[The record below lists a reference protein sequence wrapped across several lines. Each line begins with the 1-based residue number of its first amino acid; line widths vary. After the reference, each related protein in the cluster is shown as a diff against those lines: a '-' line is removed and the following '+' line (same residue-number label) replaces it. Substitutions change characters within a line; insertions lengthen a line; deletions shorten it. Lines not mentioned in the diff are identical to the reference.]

1 MVNLV
6 VPNQQ
11 IIDTVEM
18 FHQERMRY
26 ISLRF
31 LTNYILGRDMQ
42 TDTHDSVEDAMAAYE
57 LYLKA
62 LELKKSG
69 TFAKTLNELYEYGR
83 KTDWKLGVDASGK

>member
-11 IIDTVEM
+11 IIDTVEI

-42 TDTHDSVEDAMAAYE
+42 RDTHDSVEDAMAAFE
-57 LYLKA
+57 IYLKA
-62 LELKKSG
+62 LELKKKGEFGKVLS
-69 TFAKTLNELYEYGR
+69 ELYEHGR
-83 KTDWKLGVDASGK
+83 KTDWKLGVEASSH

>member
-11 IIDTVEM
+11 IIDTVELY
-18 FHQERMRY
+18 HQDRMRY

-31 LTNYILGRDMQ
+31 LANYVLGRDMQ
-42 TDTHDSVEDAMAAYE
+42 QDTHDSVEDALAAYE

-62 LELKKSG
+62 MELKKSNQFDKLLG
-69 TFAKTLNELYEYGR
+69 DLYEYGR
-83 KTDWKLGVDASGK
+83 KTDWKLGVEAGE